1 MKKFLIAITLI
12 SSTSVASAEG
22 FYIGTSLAFSDTQHT
37 STVKEPGNDDITEDV
52 GISGPAFSVF
62 GGYQYDINDTVFS
75 AIELSLLGSKASG
88 DADIDSTEASIDQ
101 KTGLGVSVLLGRQ
114 LGVGALFGRFGLQR
128 TLYEMSSPDSS
139 ESYDGPHTGYRFGLD
154 YRLPLNDSFQVQM
167 GWSRTFYSEETYYSR
182 PGTGYSLNFEPT
194 ESLFEFAIAK
204 KF

>member
-1 MKKFLIAITLI
+1 MKKFLITIILV
-12 SSTSVASAEG
+12 SSTSAATAGG
-22 FYIGTSLAFSDTQHT
+22 FYIGTSLAFSDTQHA
-37 STVKEPGNDDITEDV
+37 STVKETGNDDITEDV

-62 GGYQYDINDTVFS
+62 GGYQYDINDTVFT
-75 AIELSLLGSKASG
+75 AFELSLLGSRASG
-88 DADIDSTEASIDQ
+88 DADIDGTKASIDQ

-114 LGVGALFGRFGLQR
+114 LGEGALFGRFGLQQ
-128 TLYEMSSPDSS
+128 TLYELSAENSS
-139 ESYDGPHTGYRFGLD
+139 ESYDGPHTGYKFGLD

-194 ESLFEFAIAK
+194 ESLFELAIAK